1 MEEGLH
7 FIAHVVVSVV
17 LILTVGGVL
26 VLRPITK
33 RLSEALDLDG
43 REPQSGPQE
52 EIEQVRELVEAMMS
66 TRLQL
71 MEERQ
76 DFSERLFA
84 AEERGGSDVQGEPPR

>member
-43 REPQSGPQE
+43 REPRSGPHG
-52 EIEQVRELVEAMMS
+52 EIEQIRELVEAMS

-84 AEERGGSDVQGEPPR
+84 AEERGGSDIQGEPPR